1 MPTPNSHKLLQTLTA
16 TLLLCAAALAHAA
29 NNRGVFWHAEKGDR
43 EIYLLGSV
51 HLATADFYPLRE
63 TISNA
68 YRQSDAL
75 VVEADVLA
83 AESDTALQ
91 QQIMQESLYRG
102 DRSLKDDLSSEVY
115 AQLQKWLQKRQVPE
129 AMFIRQRPAIAMVTM
144 SMVEM
149 KARGLDPSLGIDR
162 HFLQRAK
169 KEEKTIV
176 ELEGVLSQ
184 LHMLN
189 SLENPDLLLQQ
200 TLEELR
206 EIESFLPQMTGAWKS
221 GDSEALY
228 QLIIADGLAEHPEYA
243 PLYEAIFF
251 KRNRDMAEKIGET
264 SEQHPSLFVIV
275 GAGHLVGDKSVLKK
289 LAKQGF
295 ELQQL

>member
-1 MPTPNSHKLLQTLTA
+1 MPTPNSHKLLQILTA
-16 TLLLCAAALAHAA
+16 TLLLCAAALANAA
-29 NNRGVFWHAEKGDR
+29 NDRGVFWHAEKGDR

-51 HLATADFYPLRE
+51 HLASADFYPLRE

-68 YRQSDAL
+68 YHQSDVL

-83 AESDTALQ
+83 AESDTELQ

-102 DRSLKDDLSSEVY
+102 DRNLKDDLSSEVY

-129 AMFIRQRPAIAMVTM
+129 AMFVRQRPAIAMVTM

-162 HFLQRAK
+162 HFLERAK
-169 KEEKTIV
+169 KDEKTII

-184 LHMLN
+184 LRMLN
-189 SLENPDLLLQQ
+189 SLEKPDLLLQQ

-221 GDSEALY
+221 GDSDALY
-228 QLIIADGLAEHPEYA
+228 RLIIADGLAEHPEYA
-243 PLYEAIFF
+243 PLYESIFF

-264 SEQHPSLFVIV
+264 SEQHPSLFAIV